1 MCSNIN
7 TCPFSICK
15 PPFQGTHPTRVIFSL
30 SVQPPSVYMTCHCMR
45 PVSAGS
51 HNQTNHLEGHM
62 HANPFSRFQASLRE
76 THIHSQSCSY
86 ISPPTPRDTF
96 KNFPTQYLQCYG
108 RQPFGGFSPGGM
120 TLWAEKKGC
129 FLPLLRLMYPFS
141 HSFINKRELHFND
154 AWERLRWIML
164 PCLKT
169 KFPALFNIAL
179 QCSHPEFASR
189 WDYTEVLRKRQTC
202 SLSSYWKPYWKPD
215 EENVHY

>member
-62 HANPFSRFQASLRE
+62 HANPFSHFQASLRE

-120 TLWAEKKGC
+120 TLGRKKGLLLAASQTDVSILP
-129 FLPLLRLMYPFS
+129 FL
-141 HSFINKRELHFND
+141 HQQEG
-154 AWERLRWIML
+154 A
-164 PCLKT
+164 
-169 KFPALFNIAL
+169 AL
-179 QCSHPEFASR
+179 QRCLGEITLNYATLFK
-189 WDYTEVLRKRQTC
+189 DQV
-202 SLSSYWKPYWKPD
+202 SSPFQHC
-215 EENVHY
+215 VAVFTS